1 MIGNKK
7 ARQRFTGRL
16 AGSLVALCAVFFL
29 GAQTLRGQGTA
40 DIVGTVADN
49 SAAVVANAK
58 VTAKNLGT
66 NLTRTL
72 QTDSS
77 GAYAFTLLPVGDY
90 SVTVELNGFKTFTNP
105 RLAIATGDRAR
116 VDVQLQVGDINQS
129 VSVEAQAVSLQT
141 DSSTVGGL
149 ITNRAVQD
157 LPMDGR
163 NFVRLVQLAPGATES
178 VQNAGAGGGRIDDRR
193 QTNAISANGQIDGSN
208 NFMLDG
214 MDNNDRNIGTIVVK
228 PSIDALQEVK
238 VDTSLYPA
246 EVGRA
251 GGAVVN
257 MVTKSGTNSFHGT
270 LFEFFRND
278 KLNAKDYFNVPQPG
292 NPLAGRQTEYR
303 QNQFGG
309 SLGGPVIKDKT
320 FFFADYEGFRK
331 IQGITSSNTIPSA
344 CELGRALC
352 NGVQQL
358 GNFSDIQTP
367 IFDPTTHVQYPN
379 NVIPVA
385 KLSTPGVNYASF
397 FPTPVGCATTTCQYI
412 NNANLTQ
419 FAHTADVRIDHRFTD
434 NDNFF
439 GRFSYNTTQT
449 FAPSYL
455 PPATINGVKF
465 LATSPQAFLNNFPS
479 NNDQKAYSVAL
490 SYIHIFSP
498 TLLLQLGAQGARYQG
513 LASSLNAGI
522 KGNDLFGGPANVN
535 SSYPGTDGL
544 ALVQF
549 SNGGYINLGD
559 GFAVPTNNYDT
570 SYQYNGSVN
579 WTKGAHSM
587 KFGASL
593 LRRNWASFQV
603 LFKGSFAFSS
613 VQTSSTASST
623 GTGGNAFASLLTG
636 YYNQAQRNM
645 NLVGPQWRQ
654 NEVGEFFQDN
664 WRAKRWLT
672 LNLGIRYDF
681 TSPTTTKHNTLS
693 NFDPTDPATLASG
706 RIQVA
711 GINGVNSA
719 LNFPKQW
726 NNLQPRTG
734 FAATLGHGTVV
745 RGGFGMNF
753 WPGMIFSPA
762 KLLNAPFVSTLTL
775 NQTPSTP
782 SFNLN
787 GSIPPVAP
795 NSTCLVAACGAP
807 AGSNFSVNTATKM
820 TDYKYA
826 TIYMWNLLLEKEIAG
841 NVISVGYVG
850 QSSRHLPLV
859 IPNADTNLPTLGP
872 GGCGLTTPVSF
883 PSPCQIYN
891 AQIPFVSSLQLLTTA
906 AESNYNALQVV
917 FQRRYQA
924 GLTMSSS
931 YTYSKSLTD
940 GSGGGGACT
949 GCAQVLN
956 DLGRDYGPSDYMV
969 KNRFVITANY
979 ELPFAKMARGLVG
992 QVAKGWQLN
1001 GIYSFA
1007 SGQPFTVL
1015 SGQPKQNS
1023 LGVTSDRPNAIAP
1036 GTSANN
1042 ISQWFDTT
1050 AFRAQSFGTEGS
1062 EGHNILF
1069 GPHGQKVDLSVFKD
1083 FPVREGMKIQFR
1095 AESFNLTNTPSFGLP
1110 GSTISAYDSNG
1121 VPTQAGNFGRITAMS
1136 RVYTPRVFQLALKLV
1151 F

>member
-1 MIGNKK
+1 MVKQER
-7 ARQRFTGRL
+7 AQQRFRGRGVGVY
-16 AGSLVALCAVFFL
+16 AAMCALLLLCLQSVW
-29 GAQTLRGQGTA
+29 GQGTA
-40 DIVGTVADN
+40 DIVGTVTDN
-49 SAAVVANAK
+49 GGAVVANAR
-58 VTAKNLGT
+58 VTVKNLGT
-66 NLTRTL
+66 SLTRMQ
-72 QTDSS
+72 QTDPT
-77 GAYAFTLLPVGDY
+77 GAYAFTLLPIGDY
-90 SVTVELNGFKTFTNP
+90 SVTVELAGFKTFANP
-105 RLAIATGDRAR
+105 RLALATGDRAR
-116 VDVQLQVGDINQS
+116 VDAELQVGDVSQS
-129 VSVEAQAVSLQT
+129 VLVEAQAAALQT

-178 VQNAGAGGGRIDDRR
+178 VQNAGAGGGRVDDRR
-193 QTNAISANGQIDGSN
+193 QTNAISANGQIDGAN

-214 MDNNDRNIGTIVVK
+214 MDNNDRNIGTIIVK

-270 LFEFFRND
+270 VFEFLRND

-292 NPLAGRQTEYR
+292 NALAGKQTEYR

-309 SLGGPVIKDKT
+309 SLGGPIRKDKT

-331 IQGITSSNTIPSA
+331 IQGITSQNTIPSA
-344 CELGRALC
+344 CELGRVAC
-352 NGVQQL
+352 NGVQRV
-358 GNFSDIQTP
+358 GNFSDIATP
-367 IFDPTTHVQYPN
+367 IYDPLSHVPYPN
-379 NVIPVA
+379 NVITT
-385 KLSTPGVNYASF
+385 LSKAGANYAAL
-397 FPTPVGCATTTCQYI
+397 FPTPVGCTTPTCQYI

-419 FAHTADVRIDHRFTD
+419 FAHTGDARIDHRF
-434 NDNFF
+434 NVNNALF

-449 FAPSYL
+449 VAPSYL
-455 PPATINGVKF
+455 PPATVNGVTF

-479 NNDQKAYSVAL
+479 NNDQIAYSVAL
-490 SYIHIFSP
+490 SYVHIFSP
-498 TLLLQLGAQGARYQG
+498 SVLLQLGAQGARYQG

-535 SSYPGTDGL
+535 SSYAGTDGL

-549 SNGGYINLGD
+549 SNGGYVNLGD
-559 GFAVPTNNYDT
+559 GFAVPTNNFDT
-570 SYQYNGSVN
+570 TYQYNGSID

-623 GTGGNAFASLLTG
+623 GSGGNAFASLLTG
-636 YYNQAQRNM
+636 FYNQAQRNM
-645 NLVGPQWRQ
+645 NLIAPQWRQ
-654 NEVGEFFQDN
+654 NEIGEFFQDN
-664 WRAKRWLT
+664 WRATRWLT
-672 LNLGIRYDF
+672 LNLGVRYDY
-681 TSPTTTKHNTLS
+681 TSPTTTRHNTMS

-706 RIQVA
+706 QIQVA
-711 GINGVNSA
+711 GQNGVNSA

-726 NNLQPRTG
+726 DNIQPRTG
-734 FAATLGHGTVV
+734 FAATLGHGTVL

-753 WPGMIFSPA
+753 WPGMVYSPA

-775 NQTPSTP
+775 NQTPGTP
-782 SFNLN
+782 TFSMD

-826 TIYMWNLLLEKEIAG
+826 TIYMWNLLLEKEFG
-841 NVISVGYVG
+841 SNVVSAAYVG
-850 QSSRHLPLV
+850 QASKHLPLV

-872 GGCGLTTPVSF
+872 GGCGLTTPVAF

-891 AQIPFVSSLQLLTTA
+891 AQIPFVSSLQLLTDQS
-906 AESNYNALQVV
+906 ESNYNAMQLV

-924 GLTMSSS
+924 GLTVSSS
-931 YTYSKSLTD
+931 YTYSKSLAD
-940 GSGGGGACT
+940 GSSGGGACT

-956 DLGRDYGPSDYMV
+956 DFGRDYGPSDFMV
-969 KNRFVITANY
+969 KHRFVITANY
-979 ELPFAKMARGLVG
+979 ELPFAKNSKGVFAAA
-992 QVAKGWQLN
+992 AKGWQLN
-1001 GIYSFA
+1001 GIYSYA
-1007 SGQPFTVL
+1007 SGQPFTIL

-1023 LGVTSDRPNAIAP
+1023 LGVTSDRPNALTP
-1036 GTSANN
+1036 GASAHN

-1050 AFRAQSFGTEGS
+1050 AFRAQPFGTEGN

-1069 GPHGQKVDLSVFKD
+1069 GPSGKKIDLSLFKD
-1083 FPVREGMKIQFR
+1083 FFIRESTKLQFR
-1095 AESFNLTNTPSFGLP
+1095 AESFNMTNTPSFGLP
-1110 GSTISAYDSNG
+1110 ATTISAYDSNG